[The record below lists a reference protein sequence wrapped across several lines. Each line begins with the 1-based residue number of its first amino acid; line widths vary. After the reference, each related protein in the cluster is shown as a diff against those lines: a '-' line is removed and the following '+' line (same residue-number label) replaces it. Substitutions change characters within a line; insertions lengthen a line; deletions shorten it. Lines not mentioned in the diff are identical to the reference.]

1 MNLNI
6 QIKYAGESF
15 RLYVKNLEDRFVLR
29 GEKVM
34 KVNKSI
40 TTFLDDAILN
50 PLHLIDTKFNEFIN
64 IVEKRIAEIS
74 NNIENHKNIN
84 KI

>member
-1 MNLNI
+1 
-6 QIKYAGESF
+6 
-15 RLYVKNLEDRFVLR
+15 
-29 GEKVM
+29 M

-50 PLHLIDTKFNEFIN
+50 PLYLIDIKFNEFIN
-64 IVEKRIAEIS
+64 IVEKRIAEINS
-74 NNIENHKNIN
+74 NIESYKNIN